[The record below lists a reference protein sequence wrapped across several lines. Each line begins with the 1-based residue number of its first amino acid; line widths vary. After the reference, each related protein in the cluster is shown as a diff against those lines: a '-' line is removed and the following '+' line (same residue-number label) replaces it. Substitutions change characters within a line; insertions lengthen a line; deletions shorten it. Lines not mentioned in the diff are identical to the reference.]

1 MITDAEELLERT
13 RPRRRSTTTNQLN
26 QFRYLFYCFKRLH
39 ASQGEFDKLEQ
50 DAFRTSETLLLN
62 MCRTLL
68 NIFET
73 PGVSAS
79 QSSETSDLSLQLLNL
94 IVDCFENA
102 GDEEQRLLQ
111 RFYDLL
117 VKQFDESSSVRS
129 FFSNSQ
135 SLQTAAVFAAL
146 PSPMQ
151 EDEHAELTFL
161 LNIFAHLNAR
171 CSLVP
176 DCDDY
181 SSAYRRLVHLV
192 KFLTRSPLMKYL
204 FIYASFGTTE
214 RPLKTG
220 RDWQQ
225 STLVGK
231 LLSPH
236 VLPLPHGG
244 TNAIE
249 HYKYFK
255 RPTQMSKRDVEMEE
269 ESMWRAQSLTSGE
282 IAAFF
287 YDHLLRQ
294 SSHAHVRT
302 AWLRWLSAC
311 VRANDAKRQ
320 EWTNYAQAANM
331 SGIATAAAARFA
343 SDGFVLNLLHVL
355 LDYDMP
361 FCNTQSATM
370 LKINHNYSSS
380 TATSTT
386 PRNFFAP
393 GVETALV
400 PASAQS
406 EPDKRQSEQQ
416 EFNFIT
422 ECFYA
427 THSLIRLGFLAP
439 YQRFVEIYKTILK

>member
-236 VLPLPHGG
+236 VLPLQYGDEIIIQHF
-244 TNAIE
+244 
-249 HYKYFK
+249 KYFK
-255 RPTQMSKRDVEMEE
+255 RPTHMNKCELETDE
-269 ESMWRAQSLTSGE
+269 ESMLRTQSLISGE
-282 IAAFF
+282 IIAFF

-294 SSHAHVRT
+294 SSHAHVQA
-302 AWLRWLSAC
+302 AWLRWLGAC
-311 VRANDAKRQ
+311 MRANNAKRQ
-320 EWTNYAQAANM
+320 EWTNI
-331 SGIATAAAARFA
+331 SDTAPAESDGHFA
-343 SDGFVLNLLHVL
+343 SHGFCSTCSTCCSNTTWPFATPSRTLFSRSTTTTRRRRRAQRRATFLRRVSRRRSFPHRVRPPPQTTHVKA
-355 LDYDMP
+355 
-361 FCNTQSATM
+361 NR
-370 LKINHNYSSS
+370 KSS
-380 TATSTT
+380 TLSPNASTPLT
-386 PRNFFAP
+386 RSF
-393 GVETALV
+393 
-400 PASAQS
+400 ASAS
-406 EPDKRQSEQQ
+406 SL
-416 EFNFIT
+416 
-422 ECFYA
+422 FY
-427 THSLIRLGFLAP
+427 SG
-439 YQRFVEIYKTILK
+439 